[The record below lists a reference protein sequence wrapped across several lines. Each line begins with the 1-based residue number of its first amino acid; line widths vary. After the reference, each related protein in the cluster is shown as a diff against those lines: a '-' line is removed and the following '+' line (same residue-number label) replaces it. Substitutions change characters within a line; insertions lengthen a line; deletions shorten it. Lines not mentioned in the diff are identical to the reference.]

1 MTLLLLSTSVHMQL
15 SAEHSPAGTSSTAV
29 ADRETSAVS
38 QEDLEDTVL
47 HNTNQFYKWHA
58 ELEAAF
64 TSETEEKYRQ
74 YAAELQGRVQQCTEI
89 HDKAGTS
96 LPMQCCSHA
105 IPH

>member
-1 MTLLLLSTSVHMQL
+1 M
-15 SAEHSPAGTSSTAV
+15 G
-29 ADRETSAVS
+29 DREPSAVS

-74 YAAELQGRVQQCTEI
+74 YASELQGRFQRCTDI
-89 HDKAGTS
+89 HDKARLRCFAS
-96 LPMQCCSHA
+96 SIQPMSTTTAMCVCTG
-105 IPH
+105 